1 MRYVYPAIIKPD
13 AELDECFHVRFPDLG
28 CEIETH
34 EIHGS
39 ENVYCTLV
47 DAAELLNKHMIELE
61 DAGKEIPKPTYIKD
75 IEVADDEIVTL
86 IKADTDAYKL
96 FVAKCKN
103 L

>member
-1 MRYVYPAIIKPD
+1 MKYVYPAIIKPD
-13 AELDECFHVRFPDLG
+13 DEFDDWFQASFPDLG
-28 CEIETH
+28 CST
-34 EIHGS
+34 GGTS
-39 ENVYCTLV
+39 DLYYTLV

-96 FVAKCKN
+96 FIAKCKN